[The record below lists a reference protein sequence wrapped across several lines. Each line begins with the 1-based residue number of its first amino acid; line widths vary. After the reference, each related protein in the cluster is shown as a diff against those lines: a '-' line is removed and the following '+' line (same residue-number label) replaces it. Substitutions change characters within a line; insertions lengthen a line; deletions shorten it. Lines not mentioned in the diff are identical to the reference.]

1 MTQKLSI
8 GWVRNLVCGLALTA
22 AAAAQVNPI
31 GSVAIKLQDASG
43 AAIPDA
49 QVRVVGVGRA
59 RPRVLKT
66 DAEGIAHLEA
76 SPGAYEVT
84 GMVRGFTTQ
93 TQTFELGTAPGQVLS
108 VKMQADAIRAIT
120 DAPQASSTPT
130 TEAADLISPARPIP
144 VGKAPGMQVKL
155 VNERDG
161 EKVYAV
167 IFLKGDEVL
176 SGLTQFAL
184 DNHVEAAHFTG
195 IGAFSSATAGWLDLK
210 LKMYRA
216 IRVPAQVEVASMI
229 GDIAMFNGK
238 PVVHAHVVLSRQD
251 GSTVAGHLW
260 EGNANPTLEVFVS
273 VDPVPLQKRLN
284 EESGMKLIDPKQ

>member
-1 MTQKLSI
+1 MKQRFPI
-8 GWVRNLVCGLALTA
+8 GWVRNLACGLALA
-22 AAAAQVNPI
+22 SVAAAQGNPV

-43 AAIPDA
+43 AVIPDA
-49 QVRVVGVGRA
+49 EVRVVGVGRT

-84 GMVRGFTTQ
+84 GVVRGFSTQ
-93 TQTFELGTAPGQVLS
+93 TQTFELGTAQGQVLS
-108 VKMQADAIRAIT
+108 VKMQADAVRAIA
-120 DAPQASSTPT
+120 DAPQAYSMSTI
-130 TEAADLISPARPIP
+130 EAADLISPARPIP

-155 VNERDG
+155 VNQKDG
-161 EKVYAV
+161 EKIYAI

-184 DNHVEAAHFTG
+184 DQHVEAAHFTG

-216 IRVPAQVEVASMI
+216 IRVPAQAEVASMI

-238 PVVHAHVVLSRQD
+238 PVIHAHVVLSRQD

-260 EGNANPTLEVFVS
+260 EGNVNPTLEVFVS
-273 VDPVPLQKRLN
+273 VDSVPLQKRLDD
-284 EESGMKLIDPKQ
+284 ESGMKLIDPKQ